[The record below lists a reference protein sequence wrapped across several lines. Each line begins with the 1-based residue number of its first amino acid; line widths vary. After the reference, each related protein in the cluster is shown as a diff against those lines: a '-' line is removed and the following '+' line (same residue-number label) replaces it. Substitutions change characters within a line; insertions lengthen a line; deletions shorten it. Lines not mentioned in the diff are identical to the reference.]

1 MLIADIYNK
10 LKSLYVLLLLILC
23 GSLIAA
29 CNGSGSSSSNNSY
42 SNGELSIS
50 TFVES
55 NLLIGESTT
64 ATISIADLTSG
75 ESAVIAISNNNSS
88 VISLTPN
95 NCTLSA
101 AANSCTVKVTAVGTG
116 SATFSVS
123 STGVASVTSGALTIS
138 QIMPQGILFG
148 TQNGMVFANDT
159 LITGNSQLATID
171 YSQIFGFAIDSN
183 GNMYAGTMGAI
194 FGGFGAGKVFKYN
207 SGLGY
212 WTILAG
218 TGAGGSLD
226 GSQVNFLITDSAN
239 HLYAATN
246 AGNVFMYANNVWSL
260 MATTLNQPIKVL
272 AFDANN
278 NLYAGTNNGADV
290 GSVFKYVNG
299 AWVSLGSPDSTG
311 IQSIAINSSGSIYAA
326 TAGNG
331 GDGQVYHY
339 TSGTSWTTISAF
351 NDGSI
356 NALVINGSDLYA
368 GTATG
373 KVHKYAG
380 SGTTWTLLGT
390 PDATSS
396 AVTAMTL
403 SDSEIYAG
411 TTGTNGDSTNGQ
423 IYHYNGTTWDQVSN
437 LNNGYI
443 SAIVVYNGSLYTST
457 ANPSFMNGMVYTYAA
472 NVWSPIGT
480 GALDGTPVYSTT
492 ISSSGNLYAGTQNN
506 VFKYLAAN
514 KFWILLGNLGAVDN
528 SGVAA
533 LTTYESNVYA
543 GTLAG
548 NVFTTINGG
557 SWQQIAI
564 NQNYVISGLLVS
576 KTGQLYTSMNY
587 NDPNDGNLKDGRV
600 QKYNNMSGVWETLNG
615 SAARHSVDG
624 TPIQSITMDTTGNI
638 YAATAGNG
646 NGGFVWEY
654 PVGSS
659 AWVLLGTGTLDGTA
673 INFVTTDSSL
683 NVYVG
688 TSAGNVFKYNGFY
701 WIQINTSPLDT
712 LGVSSLT
719 IDHEGSLYATTY
731 GGMVWMY
738 INNTALWVKTKYGIG
753 VSINT
758 TGSTSF

>member
-1 MLIADIYNK
+1 MLIAYAYNK
-10 LKSLYVLLLLILC
+10 LKSLYPLLLPILC
-23 GSLIAA
+23 SGLITA
-29 CNGSGSSSSNNSY
+29 CNGSSNSSNNNGY

-50 TFVES
+50 AFVES

-64 ATISIADLTSG
+64 ATISIAGLTSG
-75 ESAVIAISNNNSS
+75 ESAVVAINNNNSS
-88 VISLTPN
+88 VMLLTPH
-95 NCTLSA
+95 NCTLSVTVS
-101 AANSCTVKVTAVGTG
+101 SCTVRITALESGT
-116 SATFSVS
+116 ATFDAS
-123 STGVASVTSGALTIS
+123 STGTTTVTSDTLTVAAV
-138 QIMPQGILFG
+138 PNGILFG
-148 TQNGMVFANDT
+148 TQNGLVFANDT
-159 LITGNSQLATID
+159 LITGNSSLATID

-183 GNMYAGTMGAI
+183 GNMYAGTMGAT

-207 SGLGY
+207 SELGY

-226 GSQVNFLITDSAN
+226 GSQVDFLIIDSAN
-239 HLYAATN
+239 YLYAATSS
-246 AGNVFMYANNVWSL
+246 GNIFKYANNVWSL

-339 TSGTSWTTISAF
+339 TSGTSWTTISTF
-351 NDGSI
+351 NDGSV
-356 NALVINGSDLYA
+356 NALVVNGSDLYA

-390 PDATSS
+390 PDAIS
-396 AVTAMTL
+396 ASAITAMTL
-403 SDSEIYAG
+403 SDSEVYAG

-443 SAIVVYNGSLYTST
+443 STIVVYNGNLYTST
-457 ANPSFMNGMVYTYAA
+457 ANPSFMNGMVYTYVA
-472 NVWSPIGT
+472 NRWSPIGT
-480 GALDGTPVYSTT
+480 GALDGTPVYSTAL
-492 ISSSGNLYAGTQNN
+492 SSRGNLYAGTQNN

-514 KFWILLGNLGAVDN
+514 KFWMLLGNLGAVDN
-528 SGVAA
+528 SGVVA

-543 GTLAG
+543 GTVDG

-557 SWQQIAI
+557 SWLQIAT
-564 NQNYVISGLLVS
+564 NSNYITSGLLVS
-576 KTGQLYTSMNY
+576 AAGQLYTSMNY
-587 NDPNDGNLKDGRV
+587 NDPSDQNLKDGRV
-600 QKYNNMSGVWETLNG
+600 QKYNTTSGIWETLNG

-659 AWVLLGTGTLDGTA
+659 AWVLLGMGTLDGTA
-673 INFVTTDSSL
+673 INSVITDSNL
-683 NVYVG
+683 NVYAG
-688 TSAGNVFKYNGFY
+688 TSAGNVFKYNGYY
-701 WIQINTSPLDT
+701 WVQINTSPLDT

-719 IDHEGSLYATTY
+719 IDHEGVLSAATY

-753 VSINT
+753 VSINI
-758 TGSTSF
+758 TGSISF

>member
-1 MLIADIYNK
+1 MLIAYAYNK
-10 LKSLYVLLLLILC
+10 LKSLYPLLLPILC
-23 GSLIAA
+23 SALITA
-29 CNGSGSSSSNNSY
+29 CNGSSNSSNNNAY

-50 TFVES
+50 AFVES

-64 ATISIADLTSG
+64 ATISIAGLTSG
-75 ESAVIAISNNNSS
+75 ESAVIAINNNNSS
-88 VISLTPN
+88 VMLLTPN

-101 AANSCTVKVTAVGTG
+101 TVNSCTVAILALESGT
-116 SATFSVS
+116 ATFDAS
-123 STGVASVTSGALTIS
+123 STGTTTVTSGTLTVAAV
-138 QIMPQGILFG
+138 PNGILFG
-148 TQNGMVFANDT
+148 TQNGLVFANDT
-159 LITGNSQLATID
+159 LLTGNSQLATID

-207 SGLGY
+207 SELGY

-226 GSQVNFLITDSAN
+226 GSQVDFLITDSSN

-246 AGNVFMYANNVWSL
+246 AGNVFKYANNVWSL

-299 AWVSLGSPDSTG
+299 AWTSLGSPDSTG

-326 TAGNG
+326 TAGNSS
-331 GDGQVYHY
+331 DGQVYHY

-356 NALVINGSDLYA
+356 NALVVNGSDLYA

-390 PDATSS
+390 PDAIS
-396 AVTAMTL
+396 ASAITAMTL
-403 SDSEIYAG
+403 SDLEVYAG

-443 SAIVVYNGSLYTST
+443 SNIVVYNGNLYTST
-457 ANPSFMNGMVYTYAA
+457 ANPSFMNGMVYTYVT
-472 NVWSPIGT
+472 NRWSPIGT
-480 GALDGTPVYSTT
+480 GALDGTPVYSTAL
-492 ISSSGNLYAGTQNN
+492 SSRGNLYAGTQNN

-514 KFWILLGNLGAVDN
+514 KFWMLLGNLGAVDN
-528 SGVAA
+528 SGVVA

-543 GTLAG
+543 GTVAG

-557 SWQQIAI
+557 SWLQIAT
-564 NQNYVISGLLVS
+564 NPNYVTSGLLVS
-576 KTGQLYTSMNY
+576 AAGQLYTSMNY
-587 NDPNDGNLKDGRV
+587 NDPSDQNLKDGRV
-600 QKYNNMSGVWETLNG
+600 QKYNTTSGIWETLNG

-659 AWVLLGTGTLDGTA
+659 AWVLLGMGTLDGTA
-673 INFVTTDSSL
+673 INSVITDSNL

-688 TSAGNVFKYNGFY
+688 TSAGNVFKYNGYY
-701 WIQINTSPLDT
+701 WVQINTSPLDT

-719 IDHEGSLYATTY
+719 IDHEGVLSAATY

-753 VSINT
+753 MSINI
-758 TGSTSF
+758 TGSISF

>member
-95 NCTLSA
+95 TCTLSA

-207 SGLGY
+207 SGVGY

-226 GSQVNFLITDSAN
+226 GSQVDFLITDSAN
-239 HLYAATN
+239 HLYAATSS
-246 AGNVFMYANNVWSL
+246 GNVFKYANNVWSL
-260 MATTLNQPIKVL
+260 MATNLNQPIKVL
-272 AFDANN
+272 ALDVNN

-299 AWVSLGSPDSTG
+299 AWISLGSPDSTG

-356 NALVINGSDLYA
+356 NALVVNGSDLYA

-380 SGTTWTLLGT
+380 SGITWTLLGT

-506 VFKYLAAN
+506 VFTYLAAN
-514 KFWILLGNLGAVDN
+514 KFWILLGNLSAVDN
-528 SGVAA
+528 NGVAA
-533 LTTYESNVYA
+533 LITYESNVYA

-557 SWQQIAI
+557 SWQQIAANSDYI
-564 NQNYVISGLLVS
+564 TSGLLVS

-600 QKYNNMSGVWETLNG
+600 QKYNNTSGVWETLNG

-624 TPIQSITMDTTGNI
+624 TPIQSITMDTTGNM

-646 NGGFVWEY
+646 SGGFVWEY

-673 INFVTTDSSL
+673 INSVTTDSSL

-731 GGMVWMY
+731 GGMIWEY

-758 TGSTSF
+758 TGSTAF